1 VLLVRLEGLAAQVE
15 EELGRLLDP
24 LLLVLELQDKETL
37 EVLDILEAQQV
48 ILMAVAVERVKLA
61 LQEMVVQEE
70 MEVMVLLRP

>member
-48 ILMAVAVERVKLA
+48 ILMAVAVERVKLV

>member
-1 VLLVRLEGLAAQVE
+1 VVLLRLEGLAAQVE

-24 LLLVLELQDKETL
+24 LLLVLELQDKEIT
-37 EVLDILEAQQV
+37 EAMDILEAHKV
-48 ILMAVAVERVKLA
+48 ILMVVAVERVKLA